1 MRASQL
7 CLAPYLVRP
16 FTFEDNF
23 KVIHMNTLLKAVLV
37 TVAAASFSTAALAGT
52 PKSFAQIGKGV
63 AEDGTSYKLYRAK
76 CSATKNVVM
85 TKWSRKEWCE
95 GEGLRD
101 NCTKS
106 NLKLGKQLCK

>member
-1 MRASQL
+1 MSSTD
-7 CLAPYLVRP
+7 LVPP
-16 FTFEDNF
+16 FIFEDYL
-23 KVIHMNTLLKAVLV
+23 KVFLMNTLLKTALV
-37 TVAAASFSTAALAGT
+37 AVAAASFSTAVLAGT

-63 AEDGTSYKLYRAK
+63 AEDGSAYKIYRAK